1 MIPLVLSRLAKVIST
16 RDEITEQLVNFQRE
30 GLVGKDNPVSVIID
44 GKSLTFALDPSL
56 KKDFLEL
63 CCSCQGRT
71 GLNAIATICQL
82 YLRVLRPYLC
92 DQERATVHCPG
103 LGEDAFE
110 SIFGKILLKH

>member
-82 YLRVLRPYLC
+82 YLSVEAIFVRPRKSDCPLSRVGGRY
-92 DQERATVHCPG
+92 
-103 LGEDAFE
+103 F
-110 SIFGKILLKH
+110 